1 MDGFV
6 ASKASLGSMRPGQV
20 GKGWENPQVVVD
32 VGGRDM
38 VCHGMSEILVDLV
51 DLSCMDIYGKN
62 MKDY

>member
-1 MDGFV
+1 
-6 ASKASLGSMRPGQV
+6 MRPAKW
-20 GKGWENPQVVVD
+20 GKGGKNPQVVVD